1 MIRTIKIIQAP
12 RLAKLFEKCYLDI
25 GWCRAL
31 LTTLSYWASLYT
43 DLFTSGAIFSIIVQ
57 NLVPK
62 LFTPSCQFFQTD
74 IYQWHFAP
82 RPPQPQHTYYDEN
95 RAIGCQLNRK
105 GVNNWQLKIDN
116 CQLNRKGV
124 NLRFLYECFI
134 NAATLHCQWQWWSI
148 KNNYHPMYIL
158 YISYCFAKIILW
170 NGWPP

>member
-105 GVNNWQLKIDN
+105 GVNNWQVKI
-116 CQLNRKGV
+116 V
-124 NLRFLYECFI
+124 NWTEKVLTSDSFMNVSSTPR
-134 NAATLHCQWQWWSI
+134 HSI
-148 KNNYHPMYIL
+148 V
-158 YISYCFAKIILW
+158 S
-170 NGWPP
+170 GSDGR